1 MRYWKWKIVTKLLVL
16 SLIFNISN
24 AQNINEKPF
33 KLFSKSEKIEIDQY
47 GFIYHINKDN
57 LVKFNKEGL
66 PLYNYS
72 NKLLGNITQLD
83 ISNPLR
89 PLLFYKDQ
97 GIILALDN
105 TLSLQKSEIS
115 LNELALYQTSSI
127 SNSNFDNGIWLY
139 DIDVNEV
146 IKINY
151 QAEVVFKSGNLS
163 VILPNMQ
170 FPILKL
176 LEKNKK
182 LYGVTS
188 TQIIVLDQYGSLLN
202 TINLKATKGLITK
215 EESLIGYDGNF
226 IVNYNYLDYKLDT
239 IYQTNSYDKI
249 VQCQEEIIGI
259 LKGNSDANSI
269 FISK

>member
-1 MRYWKWKIVTKLLVL
+1 MRYWKWETLISLLVL
-16 SLIFNISN
+16 SLIFNILN
-24 AQNINEKPF
+24 AQNIDEKPF

-47 GFIYHINKDN
+47 GFAYHINKDN
-57 LVKFNKEGL
+57 LIKFDSKGV

-115 LNELALYQTSSI
+115 LNELALYQTSCI

-139 DIDVNEV
+139 DIDVNEI

-170 FPILKL
+170 FPVLKL
-176 LEKNKK
+176 IEKNKK

-188 TQIIVLDQYGSLLN
+188 NQIIVLDQYGSLLN
-202 TINLKATKGLITK
+202 TINIKATNGLVIK
-215 EESLIGYDGNF
+215 EECLIGYDGNY
-226 IVNYNYLDYKLDT
+226 IIKYNYLDYKIDT
-239 IYQTNSYDKI
+239 IYQTNIYNKI
-249 VQCQEEIIGI
+249 IQCQEGIIGI
-259 LKGNSDANSI
+259 FKGNSEANSI

>member
-1 MRYWKWKIVTKLLVL
+1 MRYWQWKIVTKLFVL
-16 SLIFNISN
+16 LLIFNTSK

-57 LVKFNKEGL
+57 LVKFNNEGV

-89 PLLFYKDQ
+89 PLLFYQDQ

-115 LNELALYQTSSI
+115 LNELGLYQTSCI

-146 IKINY
+146 VKINH

-170 FPILKL
+170 FPIFKL

-182 LYGVTS
+182 LYGITS
-188 TQIIVLDQYGSLLN
+188 NQIIVLL
-202 TINLKATKGLITK
+202 
-215 EESLIGYDGNF
+215 SLIH
-226 IVNYNYLDYKLDT
+226 I
-239 IYQTNSYDKI
+239 
-249 VQCQEEIIGI
+249 
-259 LKGNSDANSI
+259 
-269 FISK
+269 

>member
-1 MRYWKWKIVTKLLVL
+1 MRYWKWKVATKLLVL
-16 SLIFNISN
+16 LLIFNISN

-33 KLFSKSEKIEIDQY
+33 KLFSKSEKVEIDQY

-57 LVKFNKEGL
+57 LIKFNLKGV

-83 ISNPLR
+83 VSNPLR
-89 PLLFYKDQ
+89 PLVFYKDQ

-115 LNELALYQTSSI
+115 LNELALYQTSCI

-146 IKINY
+146 VKINH

-163 VILPNMQ
+163 VILPDLQ
-170 FPILKL
+170 FPVLKL
-176 LEKNKK
+176 FEKNKK

-188 TQIIVLDQYGSLLN
+188 NQIIVLDQYGSLLN
-202 TINLKATKGLITK
+202 TINLKATNGLIIK

-226 IVNYNYLDYKLDT
+226 ILSYNYLDYKTDT
-239 IYQTNSYDKI
+239 ICQTNIYDKI
-249 VQCQEEIIGI
+249 VQCQEQIIGI
-259 LKGNSDANSI
+259 LKGNYEANSI

>member
-1 MRYWKWKIVTKLLVL
+1 MRYWQWKIVIKLFVL
-16 SLIFNISN
+16 LLIFNTSN
-24 AQNINEKPF
+24 AQNINEKLF
-33 KLFSKSEKIEIDQY
+33 KLFSKSEKIELDQY

-57 LVKFNKEGL
+57 LVKFNKEGV

-115 LNELALYQTSSI
+115 LNELGLYQTSCI

-146 IKINY
+146 VK
-151 QAEVVFKSGNLS
+151 
-163 VILPNMQ
+163 
-170 FPILKL
+170 
-176 LEKNKK
+176 
-182 LYGVTS
+182 
-188 TQIIVLDQYGSLLN
+188 
-202 TINLKATKGLITK
+202 
-215 EESLIGYDGNF
+215 
-226 IVNYNYLDYKLDT
+226 
-239 IYQTNSYDKI
+239 
-249 VQCQEEIIGI
+249 
-259 LKGNSDANSI
+259 
-269 FISK
+269 

>member
-1 MRYWKWKIVTKLLVL
+1 MKYWKWILIIKTSILFLVCKSIICQEINETK
-16 SLIFNISN
+16 FNI
-24 AQNINEKPF
+24 
-33 KLFSKSEKIEIDQY
+33 FSKSEITEIDQY
-47 GFIYHINKDN
+47 GFVYHINKDN
-57 LVKFNKEGL
+57 LIKYS
-66 PLYNYS
+66 PLGEVIYNYS

-115 LNELALYQTSSI
+115 LNELELYQTNCI

-139 DIDVNEV
+139 DLDVNEI

-151 QAEVVFKSGNLS
+151 LSEITFKSGNLS

-170 FPILKL
+170 FPVLKL
-176 LEKNKK
+176 QEKNKK

-188 TQIIVLDQYGSLLN
+188 NQIIVLDQYGSLLN
-202 TINLKATKGLITK
+202 TINLKASNGLIIK
-215 EESLIGYDGNF
+215 EECLIGYDGNF
-226 IVNYNYLDYKLDT
+226 IMNYNYLDYKIDT
-239 IYQTNSYDKI
+239 IYQTNNYDKI
-249 VQCQEEIIGI
+249 VQCQEGMIGI
-259 LKGNSDANSI
+259 LRGNSGANSI
-269 FISK
+269 LISK

>member
-1 MRYWKWKIVTKLLVL
+1 MRYWKWKILTKLLVL
-16 SLIFNISN
+16 SLIFNILN
-24 AQNINEKPF
+24 AQNIDEKPF
-33 KLFSKSEKIEIDQY
+33 KLFTKSEKIEIDQY
-47 GFIYHINKDN
+47 GYVYHINKDN
-57 LVKFNKEGL
+57 LIKFDSKGF

-115 LNELALYQTSSI
+115 LNELELYQTSCI

-139 DIDVNEV
+139 DIDVNEI

-151 QAEVVFKSGNLS
+151 QSEVVFKSGNLS
-163 VILPNMQ
+163 VILPNMH
-170 FPILKL
+170 FPVLKL
-176 LEKNKK
+176 IEKNKK

-188 TQIIVLDQYGSLLN
+188 NQIIVLDQYGSLLN
-202 TINLKATKGLITK
+202 TINLNATNGLIIK

-226 IVNYNYLDYKLDT
+226 IRNYNYLDYKIDT
-239 IYQTNSYDKI
+239 ICQTDSYDKI
-249 VQCQEEIIGI
+249 MQSQEKIIGI
-259 LKGNSDANSI
+259 LKGNSEANTI
-269 FISK
+269 FMSK

>member
-1 MRYWKWKIVTKLLVL
+1 MRYWQWKIVTKLFVL
-16 SLIFNISN
+16 LLIFNTSN

-57 LVKFNKEGL
+57 LVKFSKEGV

-115 LNELALYQTSSI
+115 LNELGLYQTNCI
-127 SNSNFDNGIWLY
+127 SNSNSDNGIWLY
-139 DIDVNEV
+139 DIDVNAAV
-146 IKINY
+146 KIK
-151 QAEVVFKSGNLS
+151 ASSKLGLS
-163 VILPNMQ
+163 
-170 FPILKL
+170 
-176 LEKNKK
+176 E
-182 LYGVTS
+182 
-188 TQIIVLDQYGSLLN
+188 
-202 TINLKATKGLITK
+202 
-215 EESLIGYDGNF
+215 
-226 IVNYNYLDYKLDT
+226 
-239 IYQTNSYDKI
+239 
-249 VQCQEEIIGI
+249 
-259 LKGNSDANSI
+259 
-269 FISK
+269 

>member
-1 MRYWKWKIVTKLLVL
+1 MRYWQWKIVTKLFVL
-16 SLIFNISN
+16 LLIFNTSN

-57 LVKFNKEGL
+57 LVKFSKEGV

-115 LNELALYQTSSI
+115 LNRLY
-127 SNSNFDNGIWLY
+127 SNLFDCC
-139 DIDVNEV
+139 IDNR
-146 IKINY
+146 
-151 QAEVVFKSGNLS
+151 FH
-163 VILPNMQ
+163 LPNFVIELVLLTILLLDYLVQ
-170 FPILKL
+170 FLKL
-176 LEKNKK
+176 
-182 LYGVTS
+182 Y
-188 TQIIVLDQYGSLLN
+188 YR
-202 TINLKATKGLITK
+202 
-215 EESLIGYDGNF
+215 
-226 IVNYNYLDYKLDT
+226 
-239 IYQTNSYDKI
+239 
-249 VQCQEEIIGI
+249 
-259 LKGNSDANSI
+259 
-269 FISK
+269 

>member
-1 MRYWKWKIVTKLLVL
+1 MPK
-16 SLIFNISN
+16 
-24 AQNINEKPF
+24 
-33 KLFSKSEKIEIDQY
+33 FSRALRAHKSEKVEIDQY

-57 LVKFNKEGL
+57 LIKFNLKGV

-115 LNELALYQTSSI
+115 LNELALYQTSCI

-139 DIDVNEV
+139 DIDVNEIV
-146 IKINY
+146 KINH

-170 FPILKL
+170 FPVLKL
-176 LEKNKK
+176 FEKNKK
-182 LYGVTS
+182 LYVVLLLFIP
-188 TQIIVLDQYGSLLN
+188 QVVFWFFFFFLFIIFIFIFLN
-202 TINLKATKGLITK
+202 T
-215 EESLIGYDGNF
+215 F
-226 IVNYNYLDYKLDT
+226 
-239 IYQTNSYDKI
+239 
-249 VQCQEEIIGI
+249 
-259 LKGNSDANSI
+259 I
-269 FISK
+269 FINYIATTSLTSGK